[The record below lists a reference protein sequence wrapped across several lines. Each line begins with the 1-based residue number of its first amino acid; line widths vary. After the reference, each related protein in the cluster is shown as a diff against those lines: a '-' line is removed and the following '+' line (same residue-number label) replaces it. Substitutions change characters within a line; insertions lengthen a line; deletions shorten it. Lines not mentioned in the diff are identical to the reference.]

1 MSDPARSDAPF
12 DLTTERLEAFSDA
25 VIAVIITILALGLE
39 IPQDTSWATIRGHI
53 GPFLIYVLAF
63 VNLAIW
69 WNNHHHLLRATT
81 RINGAVMWANMA
93 LLFFLSLIPVA
104 TAWLRTSFE
113 AKPAAFFG
121 IVSLCAALAYSV
133 LVRTIIRAN
142 GPDSVVAR
150 SLHGDAKGLLSI
162 GLFAAGVGIA
172 ALNVWVPM
180 GRAAAAI
187 PLAFYVAVAI
197 IWLIPDRRFLHDH
210 TADGSDSPPG
220 HPQ

>member
-39 IPQDTSWATIRGHI
+39 IPTDTSWTTIRGHV

-104 TAWLRTSFE
+104 TAWLRTAFE

-121 IVSLCAALAYSV
+121 IVSLCAAVAYSV
-133 LVRTIIRAN
+133 LVRNDHPSQRARLRRGAVIARRYQ
-142 GPDSVVAR
+142 GPCVD
-150 SLHGDAKGLLSI
+150 
-162 GLFAAGVGIA
+162 
-172 ALNVWVPM
+172 
-180 GRAAAAI
+180 RAVRRRRRDRGAQR
-187 PLAFYVAVAI
+187 VD
-197 IWLIPDRRFLHDH
+197 PDR
-210 TADGSDSPPG
+210 
-220 HPQ
+220 